1 MAQLT
6 EAEKDAVWLQI
17 MGYLSRRGIECGLT
31 KTQLRAAV
39 DVFDSFLEG
48 TEASIISNA
57 GPAAKTWLQGNQ
69 SAAREILAAV
79 ARKRAEVL

>member
-6 EAEKDAVWLQI
+6 EARKDTLWLQI
-17 MGYLSRRGIECGLT
+17 MRYLSRERIECGLT
-31 KTQLRAAV
+31 KQQLRTAI
-39 DVFDSFLEG
+39 DVFDAGLE
-48 TEASIISNA
+48 TAEASIISNA